1 MSRATGA
8 VGAVSPP
15 VGPYDGRGSHL
26 VGALPQR
33 LRGPVAEAGGMVQLL
48 IAIIVSVVKQPTG
61 FWGAWLEKLSAPF
74 KKPWVPF
81 LAAILA
87 FLFSMWILTSKFFD
101 LDPEDTPP

>member
-61 FWGAWLEKLSAPF
+61 FWGAVVEDMYATIKQARSEERRVGKECVSACRSRGRPYP
-74 KKPWVPF
+74 KK
-81 LAAILA
+81 
-87 FLFSMWILTSKFFD
+87 K
-101 LDPEDTPP
+101 